1 MAARHL
7 RDLIAAYGEQDD
19 LKFRRAAQAIIH
31 EEESKRHTVVAKE
44 LRQLLA
50 GSGSIAINDTPALPQ
65 PPVDRDSSL
74 PLAQVSHP
82 TSYLSDLVLAD
93 RPQHALAGLLNEVRH
108 WSKLDASGLPR
119 RNRVMLYGPPGCG
132 KTSAVGALS
141 KELGWPLVTARVEGL
156 MSSYLGETAANLRN
170 LFDFVAT
177 GPFVLFLDEFDSLG
191 KMRDDPSDHG
201 ELRRVVNAVLQQIDA
216 YAGPSIVVAA
226 TNHPQVL
233 DTALWRR
240 FDLIVELPLPSVEEL
255 ATVLRRMLI
264 WGPKQ
269 SVASAAEALGGLP
282 HAAAEYA
289 ANSARRAAVLDG
301 RAVATEAD
309 LAAAVEDARSRPWA

>member
-31 EEESKRHTVVAKE
+31 EEESKRHTVIAKE

-50 GSGSIAINDTPALPQ
+50 GAGSIAVNDTPALPQ

-74 PLAQVSHP
+74 PLAQVSYP
-82 TSYLSDLVLAD
+82 GSYLSDLVLAD
-93 RPQHALAGLLNEVRH
+93 RPRSALAGLVHEVRH
-108 WSKLDASGLPR
+108 WPQLDTAGLPR

-132 KTSAVGALS
+132 KTSAVSSLS

-156 MSSYLGETAANLRN
+156 ISSYLGETASNLRN
-170 LFDFVAT
+170 LFDFVAS

-216 YAGPSIVVAA
+216 YAGPSIIVAA

-240 FDLIVELPLPSVEEL
+240 FDLIVEMPLPSTDEL
-255 ATVLRRMLI
+255 GDVLRRSLL
-264 WGPKQ
+264 WGPRQ
-269 SVASAAEALGGLP
+269 PVADAAEALAGLP

-289 ANSARRAAVLDG
+289 ANAARRTAVLDG
-301 RAVATEAD
+301 RAQASEGD
-309 LAAAVEDARSRPWA
+309 LVTAVQDAQSRPWA